1 MKEGVK
7 GVLAAGIKDA
17 IVQKKDGTGP

>member
-17 IVQKKDGTGP
+17 IVQRKEGTGP